1 MNTVDFMR
9 KYADLISETASQ
21 QDLAD
26 IEAQDR
32 EHEIG
37 NDYDEVQEMRR
48 LSGVELDEG
57 ILDGLKNMFA
67 DLAQKVPGIGK
78 LSATILELP
87 GFAQAYSKAQKL
99 APQIS
104 QIAKSASS
112 GKEAVEKVKQLA
124 SGISAQQ
131 APAQQA
137 PAQQAPAQ
145 QAPAPSGNQMTE
157 GAGFTLIQMMATS
170 QLYMLAV
177 KAFDWGPA
185 TLVPFLMVVL
195 AIGFLGFVN
204 RDVDE

>member
-9 KYADLISETASQ
+9 KYADLISETVSQ
-21 QDLAD
+21 QDLVD

-78 LSATILELP
+78 LSTTILELP

-124 SGISAQQ
+124 SGIT
-131 APAQQA
+131 
-137 PAQQAPAQ
+137 AQQAPAQ

-157 GAGFTLIQMMATS
+157 GIGSTAIGMLATG

-185 TLVPFLMVVL
+185 TLVPFLMVLL
-195 AIGFLGFVN
+195 AMAFLGFVN